1 MLASAAAMTDLGDEL
16 FAAIL
21 AAPDDDA
28 PRLVYGDHL
37 LARGDV
43 QGELIQIQCSNSP
56 DSALRRREAQLV
68 ANRGRWLG
76 RLTPYAKT
84 FAMRRGFLDELVL
97 EGRRLLTPAR
107 LAELLA
113 DPRVAL
119 LRSLSI
125 TESELGVA
133 SARAIADALGGT
145 LARLRALSLD
155 RNALGDEGAALLAPA
170 AGRLATLHLTNA
182 RIGDAGARSLAEGD
196 GDALRDLDLCFN
208 EIRAVGAAALAAS
221 PRLAHLTRLDLTSNP
236 LEAEG
241 AVRFAERL
249 AMPALRD
256 LDLSWCNLG
265 FEGAALGAAPC
276 LADLVKLDLCGNA
289 LGNEG
294 FARLLESPHLG
305 HLEELMVGDN
315 ELGDTALAALCARAD
330 ALPALT
336 YLRLENNPITDDG
349 MRRLCE
355 SRLASQL
362 ERVGV
367 WGGHALSPEGKAL
380 YVDTFGKWRATGWP
394 GD

>member
-1 MLASAAAMTDLGDEL
+1 MTDLGDEL

-21 AAPDDDA
+21 AAPDEDG

-43 QGELIQIQCSNSP
+43 HGELIQIQCSNSP
-56 DSALRRREAQLV
+56 DSALRRREAELV
-68 ANRGRWLG
+68 ADRARWLG
-76 RLTPYAKT
+76 RLAPYAKK
-84 FAMRRGFLDELVL
+84 FAMRRGFLDELTL
-97 EGRRLLTPAR
+97 EGRRLPAVPAR
-107 LAELLA
+107 LAELFA

-125 TESELGVA
+125 TQSELGVA
-133 SARAIADALGGT
+133 AARALADALGKT
-145 LARLRALSLD
+145 LARLRELSLD

-182 RIGDAGARSLAEGD
+182 AIGDAGARALAQGQ
-196 GDALRDLDLCFN
+196 GATLRDLDLCFN
-208 EIRAVGAAALAAS
+208 AIGPAGATALARS
-221 PRLAHLTRLDLTSNP
+221 PRLAHLARLDLTSNP

-241 AVRFAERL
+241 AVQFAERL
-249 AMPALRD
+249 ALPALRD
-256 LDLSWCNLG
+256 LDLSWCDLG
-265 FEGAALGAAPC
+265 PEAAALGAAPC
-276 LADLVKLDLCGNA
+276 LANLVKLDLCGND
-289 LGNEG
+289 LGDEG

-315 ELGDTALAALCARAD
+315 ALGDAALAALCARAD

-336 YLRLENNPITDDG
+336 HLRLENNPITDAG
-349 MRRLCE
+349 MQQLCK
-355 SRLASQL
+355 SRLLSQL
-362 ERVGV
+362 RRVGV
-367 WGGHALSPEGKAL
+367 WGGHALSPAGKAL